1 MTAIRACIADDEPP
15 ARRALEQLLA
25 RHADVTVVGSCG
37 DGAAA
42 AELIRAQSPDLVF
55 LDVQMPGGDGFDV
68 LGRLPA
74 NPPVVVFVTAFDH
87 YAVRA
92 FEAQALDY
100 LLKPFSDERFDLVL
114 GRARERLRTR
124 DYDTL
129 AARLDPP
136 PLIVRDGART
146 HVIPV
151 REIEWIAAEDY
162 YARIHA
168 GQRRPLVRRSI
179 ASLLTTLQPYGF
191 VRVHRS
197 ALVNLA
203 AVRHVDAL
211 PSGDAELT
219 LAGGDTVR
227 VSRTHRA
234 ALDARL

>member
-1 MTAIRACIADDEPP
+1 MTTIRACIADDEPP

-37 DGAAA
+37 DGRAAA
-42 AELIRAQSPDLVF
+42 ALIGAESPDLLF

-68 LGRLPA
+68 LSSVTTA
-74 NPPVVVFVTAFDH
+74 PPVVVFVTAFDH

-100 LLKPFSDERFDLVL
+100 LLKPFSDERFEQVL
-114 GRARERLRTR
+114 ARARERLRTR

-129 AARLDPP
+129 AARLGPP
-136 PLIVRDGART
+136 PLVVRDGTRT
-146 HVIPV
+146 YVIAV
-151 REIEWIAAEDY
+151 RDIEWIEAEDY

-168 GQRRPLVRRSI
+168 GERRPLVRRSL
-179 ASLLTTLQPYGF
+179 ASLLATLEPHGF

-197 ALVNLA
+197 AVVNLTA
-203 AVRHVDAL
+203 IRHVDAL
-211 PSGDAELT
+211 PSGDAEVT

-227 VSRTHRA
+227 VSRTYRA